1 MRGALSWP
9 FVRLYLLTLFYFS
22 ANAILNVII
31 PLKGEALGASNA
43 EIGMVMGAYLF
54 TTMLLRP
61 WAGQVIGRHG
71 AVRVLRLILAVN
83 GVALVLYPFTGLGG
97 YLAAR
102 MLQGVCTAFFSM
114 ALQLGI
120 IDALPEQER
129 SQGISMYS
137 LCASMP
143 GIIGPLLALG
153 MWEASDGSAFTWSM
167 LGLALLTGA
176 IGYSATLGGSRAAN
190 GSASVMQQREAMQQ
204 GEAAQREAQQ
214 VPVAGGPAVRS
225 AAASVATGKSPAASV
240 HIRQSCGDGA
250 TDERS
255 ERTSAASVPAPPAT
269 PAAGASAPPAA
280 SLRGSFGE
288 LVRNPHLF
296 KCSVLMLTASVV
308 FGAAT
313 IFIPLYASQVADGSA
328 ALFLMLQAA
337 VVVVARFTLRKRIP
351 SDGRWHHGF
360 IMKVM
365 LLLSAAALCVSLAA
379 WGGAVLFYA
388 GALLMGLA
396 QALLYPALTTYLSF
410 VLPKASRNVL
420 MGLFIATAD
429 LGVSLGGMMMGPL
442 ADLLSYSWMYGL
454 CALAGAVMVG
464 FAYDH
469 KGRLAG
475 AAG

>member
-1 MRGALSWP
+1 MERRRAVGIVKGALSWP

-31 PLKGEALGASNA
+31 PLKGESLGASNA
-43 EIGMVMGAYLF
+43 EIGIVMGAYLF

-83 GVALVLYPFTGLGG
+83 GVALVLYTFTGLGG

-153 MWEASDGSAFTWSM
+153 MWEASDGSVFTWSM
-167 LGLALLTGA
+167 IGLALLTGA
-176 IGYSATLGGSRAAN
+176 IGYSATLGGSRKAS
-190 GSASVMQQREAMQQ
+190 GSADAVQP
-204 GEAAQREAQQ
+204 GEPAQ
-214 VPVAGGPAVRS
+214 
-225 AAASVATGKSPAASV
+225 
-240 HIRQSCGDGA
+240 
-250 TDERS
+250 
-255 ERTSAASVPAPPAT
+255 
-269 PAAGASAPPAA
+269 PAA
-280 SLRGSFGE
+280 SLRGSFSE

-296 KCSVLMLTASVV
+296 KCSVLMLSASVV

-313 IFIPLYASQVADGSA
+313 IFIPLYAAQVAGGSA

-351 SDGRWHHGF
+351 SDGRWHQGF
-360 IMKVM
+360 VMKVM
-365 LLLSAAALCVSLAA
+365 LLLSAAAFSVSLAA
-379 WGGAVLFYA
+379 WGGFALFYA

-429 LGVSLGGMMMGPL
+429 LGVSLGGMLMGPL

-464 FAYDH
+464 FAYDR

-475 AAG
+475 TAG